1 MPLQYKLYH
10 RLEEEHED
18 TITSL
23 AFSTHGTFLA
33 VGSLDGKLSLWST
46 LSGRKLHVV
55 VTGNNAILSIIWM
68 TPSENHLLCGL
79 ANGVVISIHIQS
91 DCVTVTGFAAHS
103 SSPVE
108 YLAVVDCVVVT
119 GARSEVFL
127 WSHEGTGTT
136 FLCFCRH
143 AALSWS
149 LANWTQLAQVLP
161 PPSISVNHQSEVI
174 VTSLA
179 WARTKYSERTL
190 LVAYLHH
197 GILLWDAIK
206 AKMVHFVYVKTLVGS
221 MSVSHDGNMLVVSN
235 VTSGFDIYHLN
246 DSSLDGSVLQPS
258 NGMLVPV
265 TFIHEGQAI
274 LGGSMCG
281 KVQIWDS
288 TDRSLL
294 GTLIHDAE
302 DVVLSIAAHVE
313 SKEDRFLIATGTC
326 SLEGRRGRVQLWH
339 AVEVEDVG
347 EYEFRFVRFRSF
359 LAVKRLKTMIP
370 MELDRSGG

>member
-10 RLEEEHED
+10 HLEEEHQD

-23 AFSTHGTFLA
+23 AFSSHGTFLA

-55 VTGNNAILSIIWM
+55 VTGSNAVLSIIWM
-68 TPSENHLLCGL
+68 MPSENHLLCGL
-79 ANGVVISIHIQS
+79 ANGVVISIHID
-91 DCVTVTGFAAHS
+91 DCVRRGSQVTVTGFTAHS

-108 YLAVVDCVVVT
+108 YLAVMDCIVVT

-127 WSHEGTGTT
+127 WNHEGT
-136 FLCFCRH
+136 
-143 AALSWS
+143 
-149 LANWTQLAQVLP
+149 
-161 PPSISVNHQSEVI
+161 VNHESEVI

-179 WARTKYSERTL
+179 WAHTKYSERTL

-206 AKMVHFVYVKTLVGS
+206 VKMAHFIYVKTLVGS
-221 MSVSHDGNMLVVSN
+221 GSMSVSRDGNVLVVSN
-235 VTSGFDIYHLN
+235 VTTGFDIYHLN
-246 DSSLDGSVLQPS
+246 NSSLDGSVLQLS

-265 TFIHEGQAI
+265 AFIHGGQAV
-274 LGGSMCG
+274 LGGSPCG

-294 GTLIHDAE
+294 GTLMHD
-302 DVVLSIAAHVE
+302 
-313 SKEDRFLIATGTC
+313 RTC
-326 SLEGRRGRVQLWH
+326 ALEGRRGYVQLWH
-339 AVEVEDVG
+339 AVEVEDV
-347 EYEFRFVRFRSF
+347 
-359 LAVKRLKTMIP
+359 AP
-370 MELDRSGG
+370 

>member
-10 RLEEEHED
+10 CLEEEHED

-23 AFSTHGTFLA
+23 VFSTHSTFLA

-46 LSGRKLHVV
+46 LSGWKLHVV
-55 VTGNNAILSIIWM
+55 VTGDNAVLSIIWM

-79 ANGVVISIHIQS
+79 TNGVVISIHIE
-91 DCVTVTGFAAHS
+91 DCIHGSLWLISPVTVTGFAAHS
-103 SSPVE
+103 GSPVE
-108 YLAVVDCVVVT
+108 YLAVMDCVVVT

-127 WSHEGTGTT
+127 WSHEGT
-136 FLCFCRH
+136 
-143 AALSWS
+143 S
-149 LANWTQLAQVLP
+149 NWTQLAQVLP
-161 PPSISVNHQSEVI
+161 PLSISVNHKSEVI

-179 WARTKYSERTL
+179 WASTKYSERTL

-197 GILLWDAIK
+197 GILLWDAIEV
-206 AKMVHFVYVKTLVGS
+206 KMVHFVYVKTLVGS
-221 MSVSHDGNMLVVSN
+221 MSVSHNGNMLVVSN

-265 TFIHEGQAI
+265 AFIHEGQAM
-274 LGGSMCG
+274 LGGSTCG

-294 GTLIHDAE
+294 GTLIHDDDA
-302 DVVLSIAAHVE
+302 LMWSPQAHIE

-326 SLEGRRGRVQLWH
+326 SLEGQRGRIQLWH
-339 AVEVEDVG
+339 AIEVEDVG
-347 EYEFRFVRFRSF
+347 EYEPRFVRFS
-359 LAVKRLKTMIP
+359 
-370 MELDRSGG
+370 